1 MKQVD
6 DNMPVLVGC
15 GDVTDMD
22 TPFEK
27 GRSPYDLIAQ
37 ASRLALDDTGAGR
50 IGEAID
56 TLAMIRLFSDT
67 SHRFAT
73 KLGASTNAPKTI
85 ANRLGLNPDRLIY
98 SWNGGN
104 MPQYLL
110 NMFAE
115 AITRGEMKGALLCGG
130 EALRTQYGA
139 ERANLPVSW
148 AEDPGGTHE
157 QIGDPR
163 RGWNDHEDKHNM
175 RAAIAMYPLFENAI
189 RGARGRSIDEHM
201 KAMGRLMAGFS
212 RVAAANPLATRRD
225 GFTAERLV
233 TVDAENRWIGFPY
246 PRYLNSNAFIDQAA
260 AVVMTSAGNA
270 RKLGVPENKW
280 VFLHGCADGHDHW
293 YVSERIDLHSSPAI
307 REASRIA
314 LSMAGRTLADMTFLD
329 L

>member
-73 KLGASTNAPKTI
+73 KLGASTNAPKSI
-85 ANRLGLNPDRLIY
+85 ANRLGLNPGRLIY

-148 AEDPGGTHE
+148 AEDPGGTPEAFAEKWLAH
-157 QIGDPR
+157 GV
-163 RGWNDHEDKHNM
+163 K
-175 RAAIAMYPLFENAI
+175 LVVFT
-189 RGARGRSIDEHM
+189 RS
-201 KAMGRLMAGFS
+201 
-212 RVAAANPLATRRD
+212 
-225 GFTAERLV
+225 
-233 TVDAENRWIGFPY
+233 W
-246 PRYLNSNAFIDQAA
+246 
-260 AVVMTSAGNA
+260 
-270 RKLGVPENKW
+270 
-280 VFLHGCADGHDHW
+280 
-293 YVSERIDLHSSPAI
+293 
-307 REASRIA
+307 
-314 LSMAGRTLADMTFLD
+314 
-329 L
+329 